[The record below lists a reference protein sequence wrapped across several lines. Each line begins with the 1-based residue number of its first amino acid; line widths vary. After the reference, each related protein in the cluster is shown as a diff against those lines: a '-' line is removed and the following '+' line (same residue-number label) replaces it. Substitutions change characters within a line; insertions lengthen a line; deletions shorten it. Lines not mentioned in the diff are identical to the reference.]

1 MLKKDRPFLMN
12 LLSHEYLWSPT
23 YMYYAFALGVYK
35 LTRRR
40 LGFTIIH
47 SLPFLAIPPTMDYF
61 KREHYVK
68 QFPEDQKMLKQTK
81 TTVNQIL
88 DEKKQ

>member
-68 QFPEDQKMLKQTK
+68 QFPED
-81 TTVNQIL
+81 
-88 DEKKQ
+88 